1 MFSPE
6 LISLVGGGFVG
17 FLFKY
22 MAQKSADQKELFN
35 QLIQANKLTTDNQNQ
50 AIKRVPLDAGRIVRQ
65 VIVLTVLFGAFAA
78 PFILPFFGI
87 PTFVE
92 VDVKNPEAVF
102 GLIPS
107 TAKKAFVEINGFF
120 WTSENR
126 EVLLSI
132 VGFYFGTAA
141 ATPGKNY

>member
-6 LISLVGGGFVG
+6 LISLVGGGFTG

-22 MAQKSADQKELFN
+22 MAQKSADQKEMFN
-35 QLIQANKLTTDNQNQ
+35 QLIQSNRQTRENQDK
-50 AIKRVPLDAGRIVRQ
+50 AAARVPLDAGRVVRQ
-65 VIVLTVLFGAFAA
+65 IIVLTVLFGAFAA
-78 PFILPFFGI
+78 PFILPFFGVA
-87 PTFVE
+87 TFVE
-92 VDVKNPEAVF
+92 VDVKNPEGLF
-102 GLIPS
+102 GLIPA
-107 TAKKAFVEINGFF
+107 TAKKAFVEVNGFF

-141 ATPGKNY
+141 ATTKQS

>member
-1 MFSPE
+1 MFSAE
-6 LISLVGGGFVG
+6 LISLVGGGFTG

-22 MAQKSADQKELFN
+22 LAQKSADQKELFQ
-35 QLIQANKLTTDNQNQ
+35 QLIQSNKQTTDNQNQ
-50 AIKRVPLDAGRIVRQ
+50 AAQRVPLDTGRVVRQ
-65 VIVLTVLFGAFAA
+65 IIVLTVLFGAFAA
-78 PFILPFFGI
+78 PFILPFFGV

-92 VDVKNPEAVF
+92 VDVKNPEFLF
-102 GLIPS
+102 GLIPA

-132 VGFYFGTAA
+132 VGFYFGTSAA
-141 ATPGKNY
+141 NNK

>member
-6 LISLVGGGFVG
+6 LISLIGGGFTG

-22 MAQKSADQKELFN
+22 LAQKSADQKELF
-35 QLIQANKLTTDNQNQ
+35 QQMIQANKQTTDNQNAAVQ
-50 AIKRVPLDAGRIVRQ
+50 RVRLDTGIIVRQ
-65 VIVLTVLFGAFAA
+65 IIVLTVLFGAFAA

-92 VDVKNPEAVF
+92 VNVNNPEVLF

-141 ATPGKNY
+141 ASNK